1 MAGCLTESVV
11 ERDELTRKHLSKRWQ
26 PAVMVWALGSDDRA
40 RFGALPLVVAA
51 VGVVLLGYGA
61 SAHLSVTGV
70 ARCDGCAPW
79 HPLFVV
85 APLVVGGLFVVVGSA
100 LFARR

>member
-1 MAGCLTESVV
+1 M
-11 ERDELTRKHLSKRWQ
+11 LS
-26 PAVMVWALGSDDRA
+26 ALGSDDRA
-40 RFGALPLVVAA
+40 RVGFLPLLVAA
-51 VGVVLLGYGA
+51 VGVVLLGYG
-61 SAHLSVTGV
+61 LSVHRSATGV

-85 APLVVGGLFVVVGSA
+85 APLVVGGVLVVVGSA